1 MTAPGPPAA
10 ATRAVRV
17 VTLGLLAYWT
27 TYVLVAPV
35 TTRDSHN
42 YNLAR
47 LLIADRGGLFGN
59 LGWNSERQIAFP
71 WSFDA
76 VHYPFILLGFGYAL
90 PSLLCFVGIL
100 VIVYRL
106 VAERHGEAAGWWAAL
121 TLLSLPTLMYQAS
134 GTKNDVAVVF
144 GIACW
149 FYALH
154 LWRREGRPVHLAL
167 MALALS
173 FAVGAKSSGWPP
185 ALLCAGYSAWRI
197 GLDRRRLG
205 WFGFWCVIGV
215 ALLGSVE
222 IYANNVL
229 VFGQPLGSADLVQI
243 HRNRDGLAGMA
254 ANLVRYVF
262 GMMDLGPDFGV
273 HSPRMRRWL
282 TAGCRLVLSLLGL
295 TNVGYGDRFDD
306 ATFRIR
312 NGNAEAMG
320 DYGPLG
326 ALAIVGA
333 LVVLVVRCRRR
344 DGLWTLAALGW
355 LSLGLTAFTVGWL
368 PWNNRF
374 LLLPMGLLS
383 LMTTLA
389 VVGRPDTALARRG
402 WAPLLGLLLVSSVI
416 VPLYSVN
423 KAPRDAYASIV
434 ARDAMVARGSRGLL
448 PVIVDVRS
456 VPRRFGPSVVLMH
469 AAPSAWTLPFLEM
482 SLRDPALSVVPTPR
496 LTEETLAAERRAAGD
511 RALFV
516 LSLNQRVTP
525 EVERQLLA
533 VSDYPRERD
542 TTLWRV
548 TAP

>member
-1 MTAPGPPAA
+1 MTASDPPAA

-27 TYVLVAPV
+27 TYVLVVPV

-59 LGWNSERQIAFP
+59 PFWNSERQVAFP

-76 VHYPFILLGFGYAL
+76 VHYPFVLLGLGYAL
-90 PSLLCFVGIL
+90 PSFLCFIGIL
-100 VIVYRL
+100 VIVFRL

-121 TLLSLPTLMYQAS
+121 TLLSLPTVMYQAS
-134 GTKNDVAVVF
+134 ATKNDVAVVF

-149 FYALH
+149 FYALRQW
-154 LWRREGRPVHLAL
+154 LREGRSAHLAL
-167 MALALS
+167 MALALG
-173 FAVGAKSSGWPP
+173 FAAGAKSSGWPP
-185 ALLCAGYSAWRI
+185 AVLCAAYSAWRI
-197 GLDRRRLG
+197 GWDRRRLG
-205 WFGFWCVIGV
+205 WFGLWCVLGV

-229 VFGQPLGSADLVQI
+229 MFGHPLGSADLVRI

-254 ANLVRYVF
+254 ANVVRYVF

-273 HSPRMRRWL
+273 HSPRIRGWL
-282 TAGCRLVLSLLGL
+282 TAGCRLALRLLGL
-295 TNVGYGDRFDD
+295 TDVGYGDRFDD
-306 ATFRIR
+306 ASFAVR
-312 NGNAEAMG
+312 NGNAEAGG

-326 ALAIVGA
+326 AVAIVCA
-333 LVVLVVRCRRR
+333 LVVLGARWRRR

-374 LLLPMGLLS
+374 LLLPMGLFS

-389 VVGRPDTALARRG
+389 VVGSPDTALARRA

-416 VPLYSVN
+416 VPLYSLN
-423 KAPRDAYASIV
+423 KAPRDVYASIV
-434 ARDAMVARGSRGLL
+434 ARDAMVARESRGLL

-456 VPRRFGPSVVLMH
+456 VPRRFGPSVVLLH

-482 SLRDPALSVVPTPR
+482 SRRDPALSVVPAPR
-496 LTEETLAAERRAAGD
+496 LSEETLAAERRSAGD

-516 LSLNQRVTP
+516 LSLRRRMSP
-525 EVERQLLA
+525 SVERHLLA
-533 VSDYPRERD
+533 VSDYPREGD

-548 TAP
+548 TGP